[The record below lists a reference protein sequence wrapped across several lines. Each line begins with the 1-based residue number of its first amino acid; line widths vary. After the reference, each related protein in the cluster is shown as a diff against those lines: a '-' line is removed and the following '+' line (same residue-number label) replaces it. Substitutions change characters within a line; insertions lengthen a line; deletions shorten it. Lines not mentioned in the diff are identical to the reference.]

1 MIIEVECIKEKCIK
15 IKKNKTISLISRE
28 IIKCIYVH
36 RLMTCRVTTSHQRL
50 SCDQKK
56 KPMRTSIIYLQI
68 KLINKQRG
76 RESVDIVLYQ
86 LILCDQM

>member
-1 MIIEVECIKEKCIK
+1 MRLNVS
-15 IKKNKTISLISRE
+15 KKSVLKLKKKTINLISRE
-28 IIKCIYVH
+28 IIKCIR

-50 SCDQKK
+50 SYDQKK

-86 LILCDQM
+86 LILCDQT